1 VVLGEDERDGV
12 ALRQLAAGPSVHR
25 GGLEVAQEGRAS
37 RRFGP
42 HRLVGEVLLL
52 AIEGEEPKSA
62 GVAVGQTIEGF
73 DQGRGIG
80 GGHGQCRGWTGL
92 LDWLVFHPE
101 GEAQTRR
108 TGRTSKKEPEKRP
121 LFRRRGPL
129 CQAAE
134 AMEALGTVDEKPT
147 GRPIPEDEADTL
159 LPAGATT
166 RADGIVPRCHT
177 FSVSDV
183 RAASDPLPE
192 VSPREALEALIG
204 GPVEALYTPSAPL
217 ARAYGVRPS
226 PNPKEPDVPYHP
238 FVAAVHAAFD
248 QHRPLI
254 LTPDA
259 VWLMIAQGLALHIGA
274 HAEALRQVIVPG
286 SEGRETLR
294 VRRDDF
300 VKGRSRATRGPRS
313 SARSPSRSARAP
325 AICTR
330 SWWRTSAPRTRPHA
344 PPVRWCCSPQRSP
357 TSSFSS

>member
-1 VVLGEDERDGV
+1 
-12 ALRQLAAGPSVHR
+12 
-25 GGLEVAQEGRAS
+25 
-37 RRFGP
+37 
-42 HRLVGEVLLL
+42 
-52 AIEGEEPKSA
+52 
-62 GVAVGQTIEGF
+62 
-73 DQGRGIG
+73 
-80 GGHGQCRGWTGL
+80 
-92 LDWLVFHPE
+92 
-101 GEAQTRR
+101 
-108 TGRTSKKEPEKRP
+108 
-121 LFRRRGPL
+121 
-129 CQAAE
+129 
-134 AMEALGTVDEKPT
+134 M
-147 GRPIPEDEADTL
+147 
-159 LPAGATT
+159 
-166 RADGIVPRCHT
+166 HT

-300 VKGRSRATRGPRS
+300 VKGAASNPWPEVFGAFSEQVRTRTGDLHPLLVADFSTTDPTSRAASEVVLLAAAQPYFVLQFVTLCGIPSISLTGTVDDWRAIRRRVDGLAKYGAQAWAKALAPVIDQFVAVFEGPIERSFWRSFYKLESRSGGPHVTGWINVLLPYVLDHRGAVVANPSVSAWRDHMEEGHGATESSLPSGLSTVPFLWKHLGDEHRMQFVAGFTGVAQDPRS
-313 SARSPSRSARAP
+313 LAL
-325 AICTR
+325 
-330 SWWRTSAPRTRPHA
+330 RPEIGWA
-344 PPVRWCCSPQRSP
+344 VRDAGASLPGA
-357 TSSFSS
+357 